1 MMTFLYRLYQLLI
14 FFPFFIVVTIL
25 VALTTALGCMV
36 GLSRWFAFGP
46 SRFWGWFTIRALFLP
61 VKVEGREHLQRGQS
75 YIFAANSP
83 NTEEFVRTI
92 AHEVGHG
99 IFTLQHTFDAEY
111 GKGTQDT
118 TNNLLDYTETGK
130 ELAAFQWN
138 IMANPA
144 LFTAADKAEEGK
156 KVKYTKEVGRNVT
169 RGLAPDG
176 RVIVSWQ
183 SKSEDY
189 YIIPTISKDSNAIRG
204 FHLYKVNETEP
215 IKKFYW
221 NDKTYATTAGETIE
235 NCPEIILSYYSG
247 SGSIKTTIYELVG
260 DECAFRYADVLY
272 NTKNNK
278 IIEGKKHWTTKR
290 LWNASSSCYASFIQD
305 IKSKTEQECGSED
318 IIAKERSQLNKAVTS
333 NFKLEDLEDLILS
346 SYLSSLR
353 SLPYTSIEKLIQKVT
368 SQETLDN
375 QSELVVLRLMN
386 AINGRYYPHFYSL
399 LEANNNK
406 LLKFLVREMDDAS
419 ILFWT
424 NDNYTNFIGALV
436 WMFNSDNCKSI
447 INRLPNN
454 AENYA
459 QRVVNLKPI
468 TYEAPKATL
477 WEISWS
483 TKHNDGKY
491 DNETGNI
498 ELRDIYTTYSL
509 KTDPYGENHITEL
522 PHEVPIISLPPLTP
536 IIIVPEDDRL
546 PLIQTA
552 LSGGGLSNQMY
563 IVPAIFLKYRFDKI
577 RNDKI
582 EKGVVT
588 TLDVATIV
596 LSGGTALATK
606 VHWIRR
612 AWALAEV
619 VGAVGNIAVNTRAI
633 RNPEVQKLVGI
644 YNSAMALIGIKNAG
658 VAGYKFVK
666 ELPEETKNLLRK
678 SGELRHMLSERYK
691 IWKGQK
697 AKLGNNISASEQQLL
712 AQQEKAWEKL
722 EISTESFKSPSWV
735 EIEDVANKVKARLGH
750 VLRIEVKGRKFTGC
764 HNKGALDDYVSKN
777 PGTRYELR
785 NKVMDPSGSG
795 VYEATPVIILEDGTE
810 IIKRNN
816 RGKST
821 FFPDDW
827 SEERILQEV
836 QYAVIHNQGKFKGG
850 PPEEY
855 WGFSSSGIEIHFYY
869 VEGEIRS
876 FFPVKQ

>member
-1 MMTFLYRLYQLLI
+1 M
-14 FFPFFIVVTIL
+14 
-25 VALTTALGCMV
+25 
-36 GLSRWFAFGP
+36 
-46 SRFWGWFTIRALFLP
+46 
-61 VKVEGREHLQRGQS
+61 
-75 YIFAANSP
+75 
-83 NTEEFVRTI
+83 
-92 AHEVGHG
+92 
-99 IFTLQHTFDAEY
+99 
-111 GKGTQDT
+111 
-118 TNNLLDYTETGK
+118 
-130 ELAAFQWN
+130 
-138 IMANPA
+138 
-144 LFTAADKAEEGK
+144 
-156 KVKYTKEVGRNVT
+156 
-169 RGLAPDG
+169 
-176 RVIVSWQ
+176 
-183 SKSEDY
+183 
-189 YIIPTISKDSNAIRG
+189 
-204 FHLYKVNETEP
+204 
-215 IKKFYW
+215 
-221 NDKTYATTAGETIE
+221 
-235 NCPEIILSYYSG
+235 
-247 SGSIKTTIYELVG
+247 
-260 DECAFRYADVLY
+260 
-272 NTKNNK
+272 
-278 IIEGKKHWTTKR
+278 
-290 LWNASSSCYASFIQD
+290 
-305 IKSKTEQECGSED
+305 
-318 IIAKERSQLNKAVTS
+318 
-333 NFKLEDLEDLILS
+333 
-346 SYLSSLR
+346 
-353 SLPYTSIEKLIQKVT
+353 PYTSIEKLLQKVT

-386 AINGRYYPHFYSL
+386 AINGRDYPHFYSL

-697 AKLGNNISASEQQLL
+697 AKLGNSISTSEQQLL
-712 AQQEKAWEKL
+712 AQQEKAWGKL
-722 EISTESFKSPSWV
+722 EIANDIVPNGVTTSLFKDSETLKDILKRVKIKQETPTLESFEKLFEQYHTKAMEYPNSVKPLPEVVKDFEYLIDTYWSSFTT
-735 EIEDVANKVKARLGH
+735 ANKEEQIVDFINELMQGPNKFKAGATTLEVIRHPEKYISAKYSRRLSDLELEGLISH
-750 VLRIEVKGRKFTGC
+750 AAGSGNFRFDAKWKIKNQDGKEIHIFVDTKNYSRASNMFGDLGQFKAYLENIDNFDQLYIIQQGGRKVTREQIIAQLEQAIAKDAKSVYTTNQKIW
-764 HNKGALDDYVSKN
+764 NKLGIKSVDELYEKCSTKKLSKS
-777 PGTRYELR
+777 EQFQKFR
-785 NKVMDPSGSG
+785 NII
-795 VYEATPVIILEDGTE
+795 VIT
-810 IIKRNN
+810 K
-816 RGKST
+816 
-821 FFPDDW
+821 
-827 SEERILQEV
+827 
-836 QYAVIHNQGKFKGG
+836 
-850 PPEEY
+850 
-855 WGFSSSGIEIHFYY
+855 
-869 VEGEIRS
+869 
-876 FFPVKQ
+876 

>member
-1 MMTFLYRLYQLLI
+1 M
-14 FFPFFIVVTIL
+14 
-25 VALTTALGCMV
+25 
-36 GLSRWFAFGP
+36 
-46 SRFWGWFTIRALFLP
+46 
-61 VKVEGREHLQRGQS
+61 
-75 YIFAANSP
+75 
-83 NTEEFVRTI
+83 
-92 AHEVGHG
+92 
-99 IFTLQHTFDAEY
+99 
-111 GKGTQDT
+111 
-118 TNNLLDYTETGK
+118 
-130 ELAAFQWN
+130 
-138 IMANPA
+138 
-144 LFTAADKAEEGK
+144 
-156 KVKYTKEVGRNVT
+156 
-169 RGLAPDG
+169 
-176 RVIVSWQ
+176 
-183 SKSEDY
+183 
-189 YIIPTISKDSNAIRG
+189 
-204 FHLYKVNETEP
+204 
-215 IKKFYW
+215 
-221 NDKTYATTAGETIE
+221 
-235 NCPEIILSYYSG
+235 
-247 SGSIKTTIYELVG
+247 
-260 DECAFRYADVLY
+260 
-272 NTKNNK
+272 
-278 IIEGKKHWTTKR
+278 
-290 LWNASSSCYASFIQD
+290 
-305 IKSKTEQECGSED
+305 
-318 IIAKERSQLNKAVTS
+318 
-333 NFKLEDLEDLILS
+333 
-346 SYLSSLR
+346 
-353 SLPYTSIEKLIQKVT
+353 
-368 SQETLDN
+368 
-375 QSELVVLRLMN
+375 
-386 AINGRYYPHFYSL
+386 
-399 LEANNNK
+399 
-406 LLKFLVREMDDAS
+406 
-419 ILFWT
+419 
-424 NDNYTNFIGALV
+424 
-436 WMFNSDNCKSI
+436 
-447 INRLPNN
+447 
-454 AENYA
+454 
-459 QRVVNLKPI
+459 
-468 TYEAPKATL
+468 
-477 WEISWS
+477 
-483 TKHNDGKY
+483 
-491 DNETGNI
+491 
-498 ELRDIYTTYSL
+498 
-509 KTDPYGENHITEL
+509 
-522 PHEVPIISLPPLTP
+522 
-536 IIIVPEDDRL
+536 
-546 PLIQTA
+546 
-552 LSGGGLSNQMY
+552 SGGGLSNQMY

-697 AKLGNNISASEQQLL
+697 AKLGNSISTSEQQLL

-722 EISTESFKSPSWV
+722 EISTESFRSPSWV
-735 EIEDVANKVKARLGH
+735 EIVDVANKVKARLGH

-816 RGKST
+816 RGRST